1 MINTRSDEAST
12 SCPSTPGQLTLLRLL
27 VNELIAVG
35 LSDVTM
41 DDHGYVMATIPSTT
55 AKLHV
60 PVIGFIAHVD
70 TSPEMQGHE
79 VRPIVHK
86 NYDGRDLV
94 LPDDPSAVLRASED
108 ASLAAHIGHDI
119 ITASG
124 HTLLGA
130 DDKAGV
136 AEIVAAAE
144 YLMAHPEIPHGAVRV
159 AFTPDEEIGRGANRF
174 DVGRFGA
181 LCAYTMDGG
190 NAGELEWESFSAD
203 AMTVTFKGFNTHPG
217 YAKGRMVN
225 AIKLSA
231 DFISRLPKDRLSP
244 ETTDG
249 YEGYVHPYV
258 IDASV
263 DRTSVRILIRDF
275 STPGLEEKETF
286 VEELARKVVADHP
299 GAAVEIM
306 ISESYRNMREILEG
320 YPEVVECAREA
331 IRRSGLTPVERPI
344 RGGTDGSRLSFM
356 GLPTPNLFAGEHNF
370 HSRLE
375 WVSAQDMDKAVETIV
390 NLCQVWEEKT
400 SSQLIQLPAS
410 SLGLPARNGELEAGS
425 WEPESFDTAS

>member
-35 LSDVTM
+35 LTDVTM

-79 VRPIVHK
+79 VHPIVHK

-94 LPDDPSAVLRASED
+94 LPDDPSAVLRASAD
-108 ASLAAHIGHDI
+108 AALAAHIGHDI
-119 ITASG
+119 VTASG

-144 YLMAHPEIPHGAVRV
+144 YLMRHPDIPHGAVRV

-225 AIKLSA
+225 AIKLAA

-249 YEGYVHPYV
+249 HEGYVHPYV
-258 IDASV
+258 MDASV
-263 DRTSVRILIRDF
+263 DRTAVRILIRDF
-275 STPGLEEKETF
+275 STAGLEEKETF
-286 VEELARKVVADHP
+286 VEELARKVVAEHP

-390 NLCQVWEEKT
+390 NLCQVWEERT
-400 SSQLIQLPAS
+400 S
-410 SLGLPARNGELEAGS
+410 
-425 WEPESFDTAS
+425 